1 MFGSIRFYSVV
12 SFGESYLSAFSTLRY
27 VAKAKLSMHRFQHWR
42 RDCSGNSCIDSYI
55 HRIRLHLE
63 KLYQL
68 KYFFYDL
75 KKNKTKQTNKKKKK
89 KTKKKLAE
97 RNEGSGNEI
106 APDLLLSQISVRGFF
121 LSFWFAFQ
129 GSLGRELFCLQRV
142 EIVYLWRILRVRF
155 QRQG

>member
-27 VAKAKLSMHRFQHWR
+27 IAKAKLSMHRFQHWR

-75 KKNKTKQTNKKKKK
+75 KKNKTKQTNKK
-89 KTKKKLAE
+89 
-97 RNEGSGNEI
+97 RNME
-106 APDLLLSQISVRGFF
+106 
-121 LSFWFAFQ
+121 
-129 GSLGRELFCLQRV
+129 ELV
-142 EIVYLWRILRVRF
+142 ETEDRDPQNYNAYLEV
-155 QRQG
+155 